1 MKSCENYPVWN
12 SLKRRTVRVYF
23 TVQSIITQDSR
34 TDIYLNKLREVYVL
48 CIPTSKV
55 MEDNEVTCHGMPQC
69 RLWTYIKHA
78 LFIMYFD
85 NSSLLTRY
93 QRCLPFP
100 KCDIY
105 MYLAD
110 LFTLLAKVW
119 KQKSLRW
126 NFQSFNVLF
135 VPYNLKKY
143 KFLVCHMSFSSV
155 SYFCYK

>member
-12 SLKRRTVRVYF
+12 SSKLRTVRVYF
-23 TVQSIITQDSR
+23 TVQSISITLDIR
-34 TDIYLNKLREVYVL
+34 NDIYVNKLREVYVYYAL

-78 LFIMYFD
+78 LFIAYFD
-85 NSSLLTRY
+85 NSSLLTRL
-93 QRCLPFP
+93 QRCLPFLFLIS

-105 MYLAD
+105 INLAD

-135 VPYNLKKY
+135 VPYNLKK
-143 KFLVCHMSFSSV
+143 
-155 SYFCYK
+155 